1 MAGREGGVGAPAAH
15 LLPATACQVIM
26 LLTYY
31 LLLPATACQV
41 IVLRHLDVTAKVE
54 AADDSMSLAQL
65 TEATLALLDLIFPR
79 HIIEYMTMDAA
90 DNANVNAV
98 LHQDPAAAAAAEA
111 AQVTRPEQK
120 EPPTATS
127 LCLKTLQ
134 GRDYRHLTTR
144 HDQVRAGW
152 ARDTGVDACMH
163 ACVGARVGGMQG
175 GGGSSVLLANVL
187 ATAFK
192 RPS

>member
-15 LLPATACQVIM
+15 
-26 LLTYY
+26 
-31 LLLPATACQV
+31 LLPATACQV

-65 TEATLALLDLIFPR
+65 TEATLALLELIFPR

-90 DNANVNAV
+90 DNANAMA
-98 LHQDPAAAAAAEA
+98 HPDPASTAAD
-111 AQVTRPEQK
+111 THPEQK

-152 ARDTGVDACMH
+152 ARDTGVEAC
-163 ACVGARVGGMQG
+163 
-175 GGGSSVLLANVL
+175 
-187 ATAFK
+187 
-192 RPS
+192 